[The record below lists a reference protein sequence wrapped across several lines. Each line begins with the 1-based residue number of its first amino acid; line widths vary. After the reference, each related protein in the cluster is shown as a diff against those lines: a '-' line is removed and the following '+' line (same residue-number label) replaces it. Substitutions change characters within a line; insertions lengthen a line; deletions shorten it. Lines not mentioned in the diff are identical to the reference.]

1 MNIGQRLKQLRDEKQ
16 LTQEDV
22 GNIIGVTKA
31 TVNRYETG
39 EIDIKRTIAV
49 KLSKVFDVSPA
60 YIMGWTDNPQ
70 KVNKPDDIE
79 LEEDIIIYNRN
90 GKVIRKKIS
99 KEKMDLL
106 TSMIDAIPEDNN
118 PDL

>member
-49 KLSKVFDVSPA
+49 KLSKVFVRFLVS
-60 YIMGWTDNPQ
+60 
-70 KVNKPDDIE
+70 
-79 LEEDIIIYNRN
+79 IILFQL
-90 GKVIRKKIS
+90 S
-99 KEKMDLL
+99 
-106 TSMIDAIPEDNN
+106 PWQ
-118 PDL
+118 